1 MAGPLS
7 PPLNELPEELSK
19 AAGIRDAVRR
29 FVLYHVSPYP
39 HVESSGAGCL
49 GGFSGRIPREG
60 VVELSSPFRRKSRLQ
75 LVESE
80 GEECVCLRCVDSA
93 VDGVAPS

>member
-1 MAGPLS
+1 MNYLKNSLKRPVFATPYVAS
-7 PPLNELPEELSK
+7 SS
-19 AAGIRDAVRR
+19 ITI
-29 FVLYHVSPYP
+29 SPYP